1 MEWYDV
7 RCGMIW
13 YSEGFTL
20 TCNTVWYTTLLC
32 KGIVVW
38 NGMM

>member
-7 RCGMIW
+7 RYGMVW
-13 YSEGFTL
+13 YGMLLTL
-20 TCNTVWYTTLLC
+20 TYKTVWYTTLLC